1 MEGRKRLGIPPLLNL
16 NKLGLEGFSNFGKQR
31 GLISNKKERKL
42 FKPIK
47 GKLRA
52 IDEKLHDICSNLD
65 SIHEKIN
72 KRLDLIEN
80 RIIKKLEHD
89 NYYAVDQLCHIEQ
102 KLINLEK
109 EIIEDSEDEDEDED
123 EDDKDL
129 V

>member
-1 MEGRKRLGIPPLLNL
+1 MEGRKRLGLPHLG
-16 NKLGLEGFSNFGKQR
+16 KLDEFGLEGFSNFVKRR
-31 GLISNKKERKL
+31 GLNSNKKEGKL

-52 IDEKLHDICSNLD
+52 IDEKLNDIYKNLD

-80 RIIKKLEHD
+80 KIMKKLEND
-89 NYYAVDQLCHIEQ
+89 NYYAVEQLCEIEE

-109 EIIEDSEDEDEDED
+109 EITEDSEDEDDED
-123 EDDKDL
+123 L

>member
-1 MEGRKRLGIPPLLNL
+1 MEGRKRLDLPPFGKLSD
-16 NKLGLEGFSNFGKQR
+16 LGLGGFGNFMKNR
-31 GLISNKKERKL
+31 GLISNKKEGKL

-52 IDEKLHDICSNLD
+52 IDEKLNDICSNLD

-80 RIIKKLEHD
+80 KIIKKLEHD
-89 NYYAVDQLCHIEQ
+89 NYYAVEQLCEIEE
-102 KLINLEK
+102 KLINLTK
-109 EIIEDSEDEDEDED
+109 EINEDSEDEDEDD
-123 EDDKDL
+123 EDL

>member
-1 MEGRKRLGIPPLLNL
+1 MDVRKRFGIHNFGGLE
-16 NKLGLEGFSNFGKQR
+16 KLGLEEISNFTKKR
-31 GLISNKKERKL
+31 GLISNKKEGKL

-52 IDEKLHDICSNLD
+52 IDEKLNYICSNLD

-80 RIIKKLEHD
+80 KIIKKLEHD
-89 NYYAVDQLCHIEQ
+89 NYYTVDQLCHIEQ
-102 KLINLEK
+102 KLINLKK
-109 EIIEDSEDEDEDED
+109 EITEDSEDEDEDED
-123 EDDKDL
+123 KDL

>member
-1 MEGRKRLGIPPLLNL
+1 MEGRKRLGMLDFIKDDKSGLNSL
-16 NKLGLEGFSNFGKQR
+16 PSFSNFVKQR
-31 GLISNKKERKL
+31 GLISNKKESKL

-52 IDEKLHDICSNLD
+52 IDEKLNDICSNLD

-80 RIIKKLEHD
+80 KIIKKLEHD
-89 NYYAVDQLCHIEQ
+89 NYYAVEQLCEIEE
-102 KLINLEK
+102 KLINLKK
-109 EIIEDSEDEDEDED
+109 EITEDSEDEDEDED
-123 EDDKDL
+123 L

>member
-1 MEGRKRLGIPPLLNL
+1 MEGRKRLGIPPLGELSE
-16 NKLGLEGFSNFGKQR
+16 LGLEGFSNFVKQR
-31 GLISNKKERKL
+31 GLISNKKEGKL

-52 IDEKLHDICSNLD
+52 IDEKLNDIYSNLD

-80 RIIKKLEHD
+80 KIIKKLEHD
-89 NYYAVDQLCHIEQ
+89 NYYAVEQLCEIEE
-102 KLINLEK
+102 KLIYLKK
-109 EIIEDSEDEDEDED
+109 ELTNDSED
-123 EDDKDL
+123 DDDDDL

>member
-1 MEGRKRLGIPPLLNL
+1 MDIRKRFGIHDFGEL
-16 NKLGLEGFSNFGKQR
+16 NKLGLEGFSKFAKKR
-31 GLISNKKERKL
+31 GLISNKKEGKL

-52 IDEKLHDICSNLD
+52 IDEKLNDICSNLD

-89 NYYAVDQLCHIEQ
+89 NYYAVDQLCYIEQ

-123 EDDKDL
+123 DKDL

>member
-1 MEGRKRLGIPPLLNL
+1 MDVRKRFGIHD
-16 NKLGLEGFSNFGKQR
+16 LGLDNFGLEEDSNVTKIR
-31 GLISNKKERKL
+31 NLIFNKKEGKL

-52 IDEKLHDICSNLD
+52 IDEKLKDICSNLD

-109 EIIEDSEDEDEDED
+109 EIIEDSEDEDDED
-123 EDDKDL
+123 L